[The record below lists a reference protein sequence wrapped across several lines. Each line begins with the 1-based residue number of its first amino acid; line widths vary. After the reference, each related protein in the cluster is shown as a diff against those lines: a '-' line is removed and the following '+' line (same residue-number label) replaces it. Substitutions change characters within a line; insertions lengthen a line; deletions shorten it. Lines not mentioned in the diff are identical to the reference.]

1 MINRRKNTGLIL
13 WTGLLLC
20 LTGCIPQ
27 KTESMYTSYFC
38 PIGDAQDILNA
49 APEMADDPEENPC
62 YEITPDYI
70 AEQSDYRIFTYASL
84 GGTFLLFEENV
95 YSLDR
100 EFGFPFS
107 VVTSLALADIN
118 ADEQQELYFT
128 FAWGSGVHVSQAGYF
143 DPVKKESVLLP
154 YDYPYA
160 DWLVTKAMDGSLGL
174 YDAEL
179 EVLNSEENGLAEIR
193 MTAKASDRAAEILF
207 ENGEITLKP
216 DALMKNPK
224 TGYMDYRE

>member
-1 MINRRKNTGLIL
+1 MMKQCKNTGLIL

-20 LTGCIPQ
+20 ITGCTPQ
-27 KTESMYTSYFC
+27 ETEDIYTVSFC
-38 PIGDAQDILNA
+38 PIGDAQDMLDA
-49 APEMADDPEENPC
+49 APEMVCDPEENPC

-84 GGTFLLFEENV
+84 GGTFLLFEGDV

-107 VVTSLALADIN
+107 MVTSLALADIN
-118 ADEQQELYFT
+118 ADGKQELYFT
-128 FAWGSGVHVSQAGYF
+128 FAWGSGVYVSQAGYF

-154 YDYPYA
+154 YDYPYD
-160 DWLVTKAMDGSLGL
+160 DWLVTKAEDGALGL

-179 EVLNSEENGLAEIR
+179 EIPDSEESGLAEIR
-193 MTAKASDRAAEILF
+193 MTAKASDRAAEILL
-207 ENGEITLKP
+207 ENGEITFKP
-216 DALMKNPK
+216 GALMENPK
-224 TGYMDYRE
+224 QGYGDRD

>member
-1 MINRRKNTGLIL
+1 MMNRRKNTGLIL
-13 WTGLLLC
+13 WAGLLLC
-20 LTGCIPQ
+20 LTGCTPQ

-38 PIGDAQDILNA
+38 PIGDAQDMFDA
-49 APEMADDPEENPC
+49 APEMACDPEENPC

-107 VVTSLALADIN
+107 LVTSLALADIN

-154 YDYPYA
+154 YDYPYD
-160 DWLVTKAMDGSLGL
+160 DWLVTKAENGSLGL

-179 EVLNSEENGLAEIR
+179 EAPDSEENGLAEIR
-193 MTAKASDRAAEILF
+193 MTAKVSDRAGEILF
-207 ENGEITLKP
+207 ENGEIILKP
-216 DALMKNPK
+216 GELMENPK
-224 TGYMDYRE
+224 QGYKDYRE